1 MAKRKTKVIFPDMN
15 SLSEK
20 FGELFGISGEAQ
32 EFFCPGR
39 VNLIGEPIDYLGGL
53 VMPAAISLGIKALVK
68 PNDSKQIR
76 LHSSDFDGIEVF
88 DLETLPILKQGKWSD
103 FVLGVLLQIDKSNA
117 FGLDI
122 IFESS
127 LPKASGLSSSAALE
141 VLSYYIFSS
150 FWLNEEINRTQMAKS
165 CQEIENHFIGVECG
179 IMDQFAVAQGKAGN
193 AIKLRCDNLDF
204 EYVPV
209 DLKEHSLVI
218 INSNKS
224 RELAGSA
231 YNQRLKECKDAIT
244 EIRKHREIDSLIN
257 ATDEDLQLLSND
269 VLKKRTKHA
278 FSEQKRVLSAAKAL
292 KKNNIKKFGE
302 ILNTSHQSLKLDYEV
317 SCTELDFIA
326 ESLSSSPYCL
336 GARMTGAGFGGCCIA
351 LIETSKESELR
362 NQLKDT
368 YSKTF
373 GINLSWYNCNISDG
387 VRTVA

>member
-20 FGELFGISGEAQ
+20 FEELFGTSGETQ

-39 VNLIGEPIDYLGGL
+39 VNLIGEHIDYLGGL
-53 VMPAAISLGIKALVK
+53 VMPAAISLGITALVK

-76 LHSSDFDGIEVF
+76 LHSSDFEGTEVF

-141 VLSYYIFSS
+141 VLSYYIFSKY
-150 FWLNEEINRTQMAKS
+150 WLKEDANRTQMAKS

-244 EIRKHREIDSLIN
+244 EIRKHHEIDSLIN

-317 SCTELDFIA
+317 SCAELDFIA

-362 NQLKDT
+362 NQLKAT

-373 GINLSWYNCNISDG
+373 DINLSWYNCNISDG